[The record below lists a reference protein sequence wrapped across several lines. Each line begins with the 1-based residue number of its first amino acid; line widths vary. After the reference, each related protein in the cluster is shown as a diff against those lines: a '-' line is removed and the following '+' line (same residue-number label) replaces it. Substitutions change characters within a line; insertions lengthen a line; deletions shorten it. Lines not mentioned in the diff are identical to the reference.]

1 MAETIGKLA
10 LLLTGK
16 SLALQVQESERG
28 FFLGTSDENGPVS
41 RESVEYWR
49 KKQSAENALQGTP
62 GIDWTQ
68 CQSY

>member
-62 GIDWTQ
+62 GSDWTQ

>member
-62 GIDWTQ
+62 GID
-68 CQSY
+68 